1 MANASN
7 AGEAVSRAPKW
18 HQDAKLGIFIHW
30 GIFTIP
36 AFAPRGDGNINDIVR
51 ENPNDGWARLPYTE
65 WYPNSIRFPGTPAA
79 EHHRATYGDRSY
91 WSFREEFDAASQA
104 FDAATWADLFQEAGA
119 KYAVFVT
126 KHHDGYCLW
135 PTEVSNPHKPGWHS
149 KRDFVGELATA
160 VRERGLTFG
169 TYYSGGLDW
178 TFRHHPIGTFGD
190 LMACVPY
197 EDDFRSYALAHY
209 RELIDR
215 YDTAVLWNDIA
226 YPNEGDREAL
236 FAEYRKKNSQGAI
249 NDRWLA
255 NQQLFTAM
263 REPAARAAL
272 NAAIAERWASG
283 AATEAMPDSGL
294 GDYRTPEYSSELE
307 FGDRNWEAC
316 RGMDTSFGYNAQA
329 QPEDFLGA
337 EDLIRSFVDIVA
349 YGGNLLL
356 NVGPRA
362 DGSVPDHQQAL
373 LRTLGAWL
381 KTNGAAIYGTRRT
394 AVPAGVASDGTP
406 YRVTASENALHVLF
420 FGRPSASTVTLPN
433 VRGATAANR
442 PDGGGVRLDGSAPV
456 TLTFET
462 QFGDGPVHVVTLTGA
477 KVAS

>member
-1 MANASN
+1 M
-7 AGEAVSRAPKW
+7 SRAAEW

-30 GIFTIP
+30 GIFAIP
-36 AFAPRGDGNINDIVR
+36 AFAPRGSGNINDIIR
-51 ENPNDGWARLPYTE
+51 THPADGWARLPYTE

-79 EHHRATYGDRSY
+79 EHHRATYGERSY
-91 WSFREEFDAASQA
+91 ESFRAEFDAASQS
-104 FDAATWADLFQEAGA
+104 FDADAWASLFEEAGA

-135 PTEVSNPHKPGWHS
+135 PTTVANPHRPGWHS
-149 KRDFVGELATA
+149 ERDFVGELAGA
-160 VRERGLTFG
+160 VRGRGLTFG

-190 LMACVPY
+190 MLACVPY
-197 EDDFRSYALAHY
+197 EEDFRAYALAHY

-215 YDTAVLWNDIA
+215 YDTDMLWNDIA
-226 YPNEGDREAL
+226 YPDESERDAL
-236 FAEYRKKNSQGAI
+236 FAEFRTKKPQGTI

-255 NQQLFTAM
+255 NHALFTGM
-263 REPAARAAL
+263 RDPKGRAAL
-272 NAAIAERWASG
+272 DAVIAQRWSSG

-329 QPEDFLGA
+329 QPEDYLGPD
-337 EDLIRSFVDIVA
+337 ELIVSFVDIVA
-349 YGGNLLL
+349 HGGNLLL

-362 DGSVPDHQQAL
+362 DGSVPEHQQVL

-381 KTNGAAIYGTRRT
+381 KTNGAAIYGTRRVAT
-394 AVPAGVASDGTP
+394 PAGTASDGTP
-406 YRVTASENALHVLF
+406 YRITASKDALHVLF
-420 FGRPSASTVTLPN
+420 MARPSARTLTLPGL
-433 VRGATAANR
+433 RGATSASR
-442 PDGGGVRLDGSAPV
+442 PDKGGVTLDSADPV
-456 TLTFET
+456 TLTLDAP
-462 QFGDGPVHVVTLTGA
+462 FGSGPVFVVTLPGA
-477 KVAS
+477 TLAAP

>member
-1 MANASN
+1 
-7 AGEAVSRAPKW
+7 
-18 HQDAKLGIFIHW
+18 
-30 GIFTIP
+30 
-36 AFAPRGDGNINDIVR
+36 
-51 ENPNDGWARLPYTE
+51 
-65 WYPNSIRFPGTPAA
+65 
-79 EHHRATYGDRSY
+79 
-91 WSFREEFDAASQA
+91 
-104 FDAATWADLFQEAGA
+104 
-119 KYAVFVT
+119 
-126 KHHDGYCLW
+126 
-135 PTEVSNPHKPGWHS
+135 
-149 KRDFVGELATA
+149 
-160 VRERGLTFG
+160 
-169 TYYSGGLDW
+169 
-178 TFRHHPIGTFGD
+178 
-190 LMACVPY
+190 
-197 EDDFRSYALAHY
+197 
-209 RELIDR
+209 
-215 YDTAVLWNDIA
+215 
-226 YPNEGDREAL
+226 
-236 FAEYRKKNSQGAI
+236 
-249 NDRWLA
+249 
-255 NQQLFTAM
+255 
-263 REPAARAAL
+263 
-272 NAAIAERWASG
+272 
-283 AATEAMPDSGL
+283 
-294 GDYRTPEYSSELE
+294 
-307 FGDRNWEAC
+307 
-316 RGMDTSFGYNAQA
+316 MDTSFGYNAQA